1 MARARRPINAQKGVS
16 SELKTIG
23 AIAAIVVV
31 GAAYWYSKSGD
42 DKGKDGAKDGAGG
55 AATASVAY
63 AVDQP
68 FKGGTEDQAAAVL
81 VKFTDFQ

>member
-1 MARARRPINAQKGVS
+1 MARARRPINAPKGVS

-31 GAAYWYSKSGD
+31 GAAYWYSKSGE
-42 DKGKDGAKDGAGG
+42 DKAKDGP
-55 AATASVAY
+55 AASDEPAAIAY